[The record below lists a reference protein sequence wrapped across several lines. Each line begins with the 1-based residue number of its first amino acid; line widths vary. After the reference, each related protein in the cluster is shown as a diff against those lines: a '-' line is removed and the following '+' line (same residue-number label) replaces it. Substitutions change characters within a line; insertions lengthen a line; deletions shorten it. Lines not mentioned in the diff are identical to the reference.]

1 MSAEQIKKQQELEQ
15 KVQTLEAEERARKS
29 QAVLQNDI
37 NIIDQNF
44 KTCEALAKEYGFK
57 ITKDAKNY
65 LFDYCGKNNIAP
77 EHLEFAFRK
86 LYGKQ
91 LLEARDKKIIAN
103 YSARKQKI
111 KDAEIISGGASKVGN
126 FAPTGDA
133 KSKLKATFER
143 ILGKQ

>member
-1 MSAEQIKKQQELEQ
+1 MLCICAYAYVLA
-15 KVQTLEAEERARKS
+15 QTACAFNASVSKEAGIS
-29 QAVLQNDI
+29 DGS
-37 NIIDQNF
+37 
-44 KTCEALAKEYGFK
+44 T